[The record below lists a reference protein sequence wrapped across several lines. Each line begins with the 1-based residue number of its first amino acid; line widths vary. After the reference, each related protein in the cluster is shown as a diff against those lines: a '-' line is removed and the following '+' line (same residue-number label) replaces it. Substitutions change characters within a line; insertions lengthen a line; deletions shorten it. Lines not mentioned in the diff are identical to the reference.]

1 MSLSDRHDLV
11 TPRTFPVWVCPGCW
25 YLKTY
30 RKQPATPRRCMR
42 CAKTR
47 YRPLSDM
54 VDEVGL
60 DREAV
65 GAVYRI
71 GGIPA
76 VRSMIEDAWDGFPH
90 LPNSD
95 LETTAGG

>member
-1 MSLSDRHDLV
+1 
-11 TPRTFPVWVCPGCW
+11 
-25 YLKTY
+25 
-30 RKQPATPRRCMR
+30 MR
-42 CAKTR
+42 CAKVR

-60 DREAV
+60 DREAI

-76 VRSMIEDAWDGFPH
+76 VRSMIEEAWEQLSH
-90 LPNSD
+90 LPNFA
-95 LETTAGG
+95 LEIIAGE